1 MLQLSGQDASF
12 VYLETPH
19 TPMHIGSVGIY
30 DPSSAPGGF
39 VRFKDILN
47 FIQSRLGGARSF
59 RQRLVRVPFDLDHPY
74 WIEDPEFDIEFHVRH
89 IALPKP
95 GDWRQLCIQVARLHS
110 RPLDLNKPLWEF
122 TIVEGLDNVQGLPPG
137 CFALVSK
144 VHHAAID
151 GMSGVEM
158 SAAVHDLNADMT
170 PPTKTDDWRPE
181 NMPRVADLLTRSYFN
196 SLMQPMRV
204 METIGRSLPGMAKL
218 AATVS
223 KGEVSLS
230 NTRLAP
236 KTRFNGKVSA
246 HRVWDAVPFPL
257 TDIRAIKDAVDGATV
272 NDVILAIVGGGLRNY
287 LAGKDELPPESLTAM
302 APISVRGEG
311 EKAALGNLVSA
322 MVVGLG
328 THIADPLER
337 LNYVHAEAQ
346 NSKAMTGAV
355 GARTLTDYS
364 QLIPSGLA
372 GLAARLYTRVGA
384 ANAHAPVFNC
394 VVTNVPGSRV
404 PLYFCG
410 ARMVGMFGTGPV
422 FDSMGLIN
430 TIYSYT
436 DTIAISFTCDRNM
449 MPDPG
454 AYARALAA
462 AFEELKAAA
471 AAGPAPKSKAPPA
484 KKPAPAKAATARTAT
499 AKTATA
505 KAATIKPAPAK
516 AAPSKPSAKPV
527 TKARGTPAAAKP
539 GRKTATPKVP
549 PVKIKETA

>member
-30 DPSSAPGGF
+30 DPSTAPGGF
-39 VRFKDILN
+39 VRFKDILA
-47 FIQSRLGGARSF
+47 FIGSRLGSARSF

-95 GDWRQLCIQVARLHS
+95 GDWRQLCIQVARLHA
-110 RPLDLNKPLWEF
+110 RPMDLSKPLWEF
-122 TIVEGLDNVQGLPPG
+122 TIVEGLDNIAGLPPG

-158 SAAVHDLNADMT
+158 SAAVHDLDASMS
-170 PPTKTDDWRPE
+170 PPKTQDEWRPE
-181 NMPRVADLLTRSYFN
+181 HMPNVADLLVRSYLN
-196 SLMQPMRV
+196 SLTQPMRI

-218 AATVS
+218 TAQVGKGDVS
-223 KGEVSLS
+223 IR
-230 NTRLAP
+230 NARPAP

-246 HRVWDAVPFPL
+246 HRVFDAVPLPL
-257 TDIRAIKDAVDGATV
+257 ADVRAIKEAVPGATV

-287 LAGKDELPPESLTAM
+287 LAGKDDLPKETLTAM

-328 THIADPLER
+328 TQIEDPLER
-337 LNYVHAEAQ
+337 LRFVHDETV
-346 NSKAMTGAV
+346 NSKALTNAV

-410 ARMVGMFGTGPV
+410 AKMVAMYGTGPV
-422 FDSMGLIN
+422 FDGMGLIN
-430 TIYSYT
+430 PIYSYG
-436 DTIAISFTCDRNM
+436 DTIAISFTSDRNM
-449 MPDPG
+449 MPDPEN
-454 AYARALAA
+454 YAA
-462 AFEELKAAA
+462 ALRASFDALKAATLHQAPA
-471 AAGPAPKSKAPPA
+471 AATSVGRKAAQPKAPKAVVEAKPKAKAATPTTPAA
-484 KKPAPAKAATARTAT
+484 KKPAAAGR
-499 AKTATA
+499 
-505 KAATIKPAPAK
+505 KPASQQK
-516 AAPSKPSAKPV
+516 EAP
-527 TKARGTPAAAKP
+527 
-539 GRKTATPKVP
+539 
-549 PVKIKETA
+549 

>member
-1 MLQLSGQDASF
+1 MQQLSAQDASF

-30 DPSSAPGGF
+30 DPSTAPGGF

-47 FIQSRLGGARSF
+47 FVESRLSGARSF

-74 WIEDPEFDIEFHVRH
+74 WIEDPEFDLEFHVRH

-95 GDWRQLCIQVARLHS
+95 GDWRQLCIQVARLHA
-110 RPLDLNKPLWEF
+110 RPMDLTKPLWEF
-122 TIVEGLDNVQGLPPG
+122 TIVEGLDNIEGLPPG

-158 SAAVHDLNADMT
+158 SAAVHDLDASMT
-170 PPTKTDDWRPE
+170 PPTGEDRWHAE
-181 NMPRVADLLTRSYFN
+181 HMPGVADLLARSYFN
-196 SLMQPMRV
+196 SLVQPMRV

-218 AATVS
+218 SAQVGRGDVS
-223 KGEVSLS
+223 IR
-230 NTRLAP
+230 NARPAP

-257 TDIRAIKDAVDGATV
+257 KDIRAIKDAVPGATV
-272 NDVILAIVGGGLRNY
+272 NDVVLAIVGGALRTY
-287 LAGKDELPPESLTAM
+287 LADKDELPRDTLTAM

-328 THIADPLER
+328 TQIEDPLER
-337 LNYVHAEAQ
+337 LRFVHDEAV
-346 NSKAMTGAV
+346 NSKAMTNAV
-355 GARTLTDYS
+355 GAKALADYS

-384 ANAHAPVFNC
+384 ANAHAPAFNC

-410 ARMVGMFGTGPV
+410 AAMVAMYGTGPV
-422 FDSMGLIN
+422 FDGMGLIN
-430 TIYSYT
+430 PVYSYG
-436 DTIAISFTCDRNM
+436 DTIAVSFTCDRAM
-449 MPDPG
+449 MPDPD
-454 AYARALAA
+454 AYAAALRGSFDA
-462 AFEELKAAA
+462 LKAAA
-471 AAGPAPKSKAPPA
+471 LQPAGAPPVEA
-484 KKPAPAKAATARTAT
+484 RDKKRASTRATRTIGAT
-499 AKTATA
+499 
-505 KAATIKPAPAK
+505 
-516 AAPSKPSAKPV
+516 
-527 TKARGTPAAAKP
+527 
-539 GRKTATPKVP
+539 
-549 PVKIKETA
+549 